1 MNDEIK
7 TLRVDVDI
15 DISRELLLKLG
26 YADDDDGIA
35 KLIEDL
41 LHSECRTLQSSRTP
55 TYDNPLLV
63 KNVYVHDSEEWR
75 LV

>member
-15 DISRELLLKLG
+15 DIARDLLLKLG

-41 LHSECRTLQSSRTP
+41 LHSECKTLQNSRTP
-55 TYDNPLLV
+55 IDDNPLLV
-63 KNVYVHDSEEWR
+63 RSVYVHDSEEWH